1 MAEVR
6 CVDGTVLTVLPV
18 PCLGRDGEPFE
29 VTLRLLRDH
38 VPFGEVGERCGFF
51 LAATAR
57 RLVAARADGQEF
69 PCSALEAGLRA
80 WAADAG
86 ADADSAWKAFQHY
99 VPRERELFS
108 FLSRD
113 PDDVNVVGELR
124 VCVRDERSWLPTAQ
138 SNGDGRGH
146 WCLRRRAVLDAWGD
160 GGVGVRAVLDSDQL
174 LALLD
179 QLVAECAAAGAGPEP
194 HIDLRGVR
202 RPVG

>member
-6 CVDGTVLTVLPV
+6 CIDGTVLSVLPV

-57 RLVAARADGQEF
+57 RLTAARQNGDEF
-69 PCSALEAGLRA
+69 PCCALEAGLRA

-86 ADADSAWKAFQHY
+86 ADADAAWKAFQHY
-99 VPRERELFS
+99 VPRERELFL

-113 PDDVNVVGELR
+113 PDDVHVVGELR
-124 VCVRDERSWLPTAQ
+124 VCVRDERSWLPADE
-138 SNGDGRGH
+138 NDGGGRGQ
-146 WCLRRRAVLDAWGD
+146 WRLRRRAVLDAWGD

-179 QLVAECAAAGAGPEP
+179 QLLAECAAVGAGPERQV
-194 HIDLRGVR
+194 DLRGVR

>member
-1 MAEVR
+1 MAELR
-6 CVDGTVLTVLPV
+6 CVDGSLLTVLPV
-18 PCLGRDGEPFE
+18 PCHGRDGEPFE

-51 LAATAR
+51 LASTAR
-57 RLVAARADGQEF
+57 RLAAARAAGNEF

-80 WAADAG
+80 WAADTG
-86 ADADSAWKAFQHY
+86 ADADRAWKAFQHY

-108 FLSRD
+108 FLARD
-113 PDDVNVVGELR
+113 PDDVSVVGELR
-124 VCVRDERSWLPTAQ
+124 VCVRGERSWLPAAG
-138 SNGDGRGH
+138 SDGDGRGH

-160 GGVGVRAVLDSDQL
+160 EGVGVRAVLDGDEL

-179 QLVAECAAAGAGPEP
+179 QLLIECAAVGAAPVR